1 MKDARSTEFDG
12 DFRLQENPEQL
23 VEAYSKKL
31 KVGSNHSKYTD
42 KVILSRIIFES
53 GLCTVPLDNNL
64 WRATHLTPPR
74 KAIYDTKTCFHGID
88 VRI

>member
-1 MKDARSTEFDG
+1 M
-12 DFRLQENPEQL
+12 
-23 VEAYSKKL
+23 EAYSKKL
-31 KVGSNHSKYTD
+31 NVGSNYSKYTD

-53 GLCTVPLDNNL
+53 GLCTVPLDNKL